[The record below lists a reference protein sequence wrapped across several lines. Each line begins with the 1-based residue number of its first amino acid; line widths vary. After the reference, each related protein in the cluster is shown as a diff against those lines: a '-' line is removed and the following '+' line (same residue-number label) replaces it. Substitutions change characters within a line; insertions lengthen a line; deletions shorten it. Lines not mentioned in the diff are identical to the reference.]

1 MAVKMSVRKTRRLR
15 ALLGKHYRVPDA
27 PDPQETT
34 MEDVVM
40 AVLWEGA
47 PAARARLAF
56 AGLMEEFGD
65 WNELRV
71 SMAAEVAAVLE
82 SHGLKGNRAPML
94 TRILAKAVEDLY
106 SFELERLRERS
117 SREQR
122 AWFHAAEGLPPYM
135 IAAILYWV
143 YHYDRV
149 VVTADSAR
157 LLRRLGLVDEEATE
171 AEIEEGLSA
180 VVPVREAHLI
190 YRALRQHART
200 VCKKTSLDCTKCRLR
215 SECATG
221 KARVAALEEAKAK
234 PKARAR
240 KKEAKARKR
249 PPATRAAKAAKKKA
263 PARPTA
269 KTARKKS
276 KR

>member
-135 IAAILYWV
+135 AAAILYWV

-157 LLRRLGLVDEEATE
+157 LLRRLGLVDDEASEE
-171 AEIEEGLSA
+171 EIEEGLAA

-221 KARVAALEEAKAK
+221 KARVAALEEAKA
-234 PKARAR
+234 RAR
-240 KKEAKARKR
+240 KKKAKARKK

-263 PARPTA
+263 PA
-269 KTARKKS
+269 KTTREKP